1 MNDRAPAPGGL
12 ALIQSLVNTLDLE
25 SGADRLDT
33 AEGRAAFGLA
43 QGGTEAARELRESL
57 RAVCLAHA
65 DHPPHRAVT
74 PLGELLASAPLYL
87 TVDAHDGGA
96 GFATTGPTSTGPVPA
111 GPAPAGP
118 VPAGPVPAGPGTAG
132 PAPAAPVPPTA
143 APPPTGSAALAVP
156 MAPLTPSPV
165 AGTLLVSRVAA
176 AIAQSLVDGTWTR
189 LKACEA
195 PTCHWAYYDRSPAG
209 RGRWCS
215 MSVCGA
221 RAKMRRYRA
230 K

>member
-1 MNDRAPAPGGL
+1 MNDRAPAPGSL
-12 ALIQSLVNTLDLE
+12 ALVQALVNTLDIE
-25 SGADRLDT
+25 SGADSLDT
-33 AEGRAAFGLA
+33 PEGLARFGLTAGEAEG
-43 QGGTEAARELRESL
+43 ARELRESL

-65 DHPPHRAVT
+65 GHPAHREVT
-74 PLGELLASAPLYL
+74 PLGELLARAPLRVTL
-87 TVDAHDGGA
+87 DQDGGA
-96 GFATTGPTSTGPVPA
+96 ARLVPAVGAASPAPAPAFPVPA
-111 GPAPAGP
+111 DVASPAP
-118 VPAGPVPAGPGTAG
+118 
-132 PAPAAPVPPTA
+132 
-143 APPPTGSAALAVP
+143 LAF
-156 MAPLTPSPV
+156 
-165 AGTLLVSRVAA
+165 RVAA
-176 AIAQSLVDGTWTR
+176 AIAESLIEGTWPR

>member
-1 MNDRAPAPGGL
+1 MNERVPAPGAL
-12 ALIQSLVNTLDLE
+12 ALVEALVNTVDLE
-25 SGADRLDT
+25 SGIDSLDT
-33 AEGRAAFGLA
+33 VEGRARFGIA
-43 QGGTEAARELRESL
+43 DQDPAAARELRESL

-65 DHPPHRAVT
+65 GHPPHRAVT
-74 PLGELLASAPLYL
+74 PLDELLAAAPLL
-87 TVDAHDGGA
+87 VTV
-96 GFATTGPTSTGPVPA
+96 S
-111 GPAPAGP
+111 
-118 VPAGPVPAGPGTAG
+118 
-132 PAPAAPVPPTA
+132 AAD
-143 APPPTGSAALAVP
+143 GSAALSPAHP
-156 MAPLTPSPV
+156 APL
-165 AGTLLVSRVAA
+165 ASRVAA
-176 AIAQSLVDGTWTR
+176 AIAAALVEGTWPR